1 MVKPGNIHTTQRT
14 AKRRNKKMKASD
26 LIVGKKYWCVW
37 AHSYGW
43 FVKLATRRYCGKTET
58 VAVFSDVSDVL
69 IECSVKS
76 IEHCV
81 RDK

>member
-1 MVKPGNIHTTQRT
+1 VVKPGNIHTTQRT

-26 LIVGKKYWCVW
+26 LIVGKKYWCFW

-43 FVKLATRRYCGKTET
+43 FVKLATRRYCEKTET

-76 IEHCV
+76 VERCV
-81 RDK
+81 LDK